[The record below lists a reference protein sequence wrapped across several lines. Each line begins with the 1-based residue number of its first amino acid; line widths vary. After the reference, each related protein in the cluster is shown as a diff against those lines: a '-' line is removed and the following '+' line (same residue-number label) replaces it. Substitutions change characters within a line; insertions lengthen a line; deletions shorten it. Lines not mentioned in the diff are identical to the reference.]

1 MSGRRIAWRSPR
13 LFMRW
18 VPLALLALTVG
29 RSAQAQ
35 ATCQRNGAG
44 ACTAG
49 NTAAISLNIT
59 VTRAIRLSLGSSTIT
74 LTAPGASEFDAGFGQ
89 TGSPSLQVKSNAPFA
104 VSLRSTQAL
113 WSASPP
119 PARAN
124 KPASDL
130 QWSIAVG
137 GPFTDINTL
146 GATILTGAAG
156 TAGTLIPLQFRVKY
170 SWLLDT
176 TGNYSLPLQ
185 LTITSP

>member
-1 MSGRRIAWRSPR
+1 M
-13 LFMRW
+13 
-18 VPLALLALTVG
+18 
-29 RSAQAQ
+29 
-35 ATCQRNGAG
+35 
-44 ACTAG
+44 
-49 NTAAISLNIT
+49 
-59 VTRAIRLSLGSSTIT
+59 SLGSSAIT

-89 TGSPSLQVKSNAPFA
+89 TAAPTLQVKSNAPFS

-113 WSASPP
+113 WTASPP

-130 QWSIAVG
+130 QWSVSVG
-137 GPFTDINTL
+137 GPFTDMTTL
-146 GATILTGAAG
+146 SATILTGAVG

-176 TGNYSLPLQ
+176 TGSYSLPLQ